1 MFGNVT
7 RALKEKKDQLR
18 TAEDAA
24 IQGGNVTGPEVKEG
38 YKWSFN

>member
-7 RALKEKKDQLR
+7 QALKEKKDQLR

-24 IQGGNVTGPEVKEG
+24 IQGGNVTGPKVKEG
-38 YKWSFN
+38 YKWSFS